1 MQEFITPIQDN
12 LIELYKKINKQLSL
26 DWIGFDIDYKESHYS
41 FYPPTTPKEQRVLDR
56 HKKAFIKRLLK
67 DTLKKAVDAI
77 ADDEIESPWGSI
89 ISFDDQY
96 LSKWESLTPEDVAG
110 ASYEIIDKEH
120 GMGIK
125 AKALDTDSQYVFAQK
140 KDLTPE
146 MWQEFFENKFKKT
159 FDSEPQH
166 ANITPEDSTQK
177 IEV

>member
-12 LIELYKKINKQLSL
+12 LIELYKKLNKQLSL

-41 FYPPTTPKEQRVLDR
+41 FYPPTTPREQKILDR
-56 HKKAFIKRLLK
+56 HKKVFIKRLLK
-67 DTLKKAVDAI
+67 DTIKKAIDDI
-77 ADDEIESPWGSI
+77 ADEFEPDWGSV

-96 LSKWESLTPEDVAG
+96 LSKWETIDTDLTAN
-110 ASYEIIDKEH
+110 SYEIIDKEH

-125 AKALDTDSQYVFAQK
+125 SKALDTDSQYVFAQK

-146 MWQEFFENKFKKT
+146 MWQEFFETKFKKT

-166 ANITPEDSTQK
+166 ANITPEDSTK

>member
-1 MQEFITPIQDN
+1 MQEFITPIQCN
-12 LIELYKKINKQLSL
+12 LIELYKKLNKQLSL

-41 FYPPTTPKEQRVLDR
+41 FYPPTTPKEQKILDR

-67 DTLKKAVDAI
+67 DTIKKAIDDI
-77 ADDEIESPWGSI
+77 ADEFEPDWGSV

-96 LSKWESLTPEDVAG
+96 LSKWEELSPEDVAG
-110 ASYEIIDKEH
+110 TSYEVIDKEN
-120 GMGIK
+120 GMGIR
-125 AKALDTDSQYVFAQK
+125 AKALDVDSQYVFAQK

-159 FDSEPQH
+159 FDSEAQH
-166 ANITPEDSTQK
+166 ANITPEDSTK